1 MNYEFKTKM
10 NNKLE
15 NLSCGFTFIVIILYQ
30 KSFIKNYGKFE
41 SEVCIVYVIRQK
53 N

>member
-10 NNKLE
+10 NNELE

-30 KSFIKNYGKFE
+30 KKF
-41 SEVCIVYVIRQK
+41 YQK
-53 N
+53 LWKI